1 MPWTFAHPAAVLP
14 FARLTGPRALSP
26 LALAVGAL
34 GPDLPYYVPGNELAW
49 TAHKAHGVVLIA
61 LPAALLVYTLV
72 RWLRRPV
79 VALLPQPHRA
89 FAQNACDATPPL
101 TGFSLAMI
109 ALSALIG
116 AVTHVVWDAFTHAGR
131 FFVVLIP
138 VLQTPLFNTD
148 SYTVRVFHLLQ
159 HLSTL
164 VGGAALLAFYLR
176 RLARFQ
182 AVHAIAREPGDLRRY
197 VTLALLV
204 IGGFLLTAPLAYLH
218 SREAGVMQ
226 GEFYTFLQA
235 VYGADAVFLGLVALA
250 LARAPRTS

>member
-14 FARLTGPRALSP
+14 LARLTGPRALSP
-26 LALAVGAL
+26 LALAVGTL
-34 GPDLPYYVPGNELAW
+34 GPDLPYYVPGNELGW
-49 TAHKAHGVVLIA
+49 TAHKAHGVFLIA
-61 LPAALLVYTLV
+61 WPAALLVYALV

-101 TGFSLAMI
+101 TGVTLALI
-109 ALSALIG
+109 ALSALLG

-131 FFVVLIP
+131 FFVVLLP

-148 SYTVRVFHLLQ
+148 SHTLRLFHLLQ

-164 VGGAALLAFYLR
+164 VGGTALLVFYFR

-182 AVHAIAREPGDLRRY
+182 AGHRIAREPDDFRRY
-197 VTLALLV
+197 ITLILLV
-204 IGGFLLTAPLAYLH
+204 LASFLVTAPLAYLH
-218 SREAGVMQ
+218 SSEAGVMQ
-226 GEFYTFLQA
+226 GEFYVFLQA
-235 VYGADAVFLGLVALA
+235 VYGADALFLGLVAVGLT
-250 LARAPRTS
+250 RASVKP